1 MDSIKKNWILSFCV
15 AILVG
20 VGLYYG
26 ERILSYL
33 ISPVVVAFA
42 NQVLTPSP
50 NEGVGTLIAF
60 NFFLTVFAGIL
71 VSTLAAFLL
80 CYFLR
85 CKTMLYPLVTSLG
98 FLVSSYWWFLID
110 PMEAVVTVPAEGMAI
125 LLGRPLVIGC
135 VFLLITRFLMV
146 KMSPNKSLQP
156 TANGGG

>member
-1 MDSIKKNWILSFCV
+1 
-15 AILVG
+15 
-20 VGLYYG
+20 
-26 ERILSYL
+26 
-33 ISPVVVAFA
+33 
-42 NQVLTPSP
+42 
-50 NEGVGTLIAF
+50 
-60 NFFLTVFAGIL
+60 
-71 VSTLAAFLL
+71 
-80 CYFLR
+80 
-85 CKTMLYPLVTSLG
+85 MLYPLVTSLG